1 MNFQK
6 NIAYL
11 TEVKPALR
19 SQFSGWDLW
28 INGEDHPSPGEW
40 VRLSE
45 LSGYSLEDLLNKN
58 LRQIRKWHGHRPR
71 LILLDVDGTLSDGG
85 MYYTESGDQIKQ
97 FNVKDGMIIHRLI
110 RRQGV
115 MFGLISSGSTGA
127 IIQNRA
133 ATLGIERVYFGR
145 RPKVEVIEEWLA
157 ELGIT
162 WADIAYVGD
171 DLNDLP
177 AIEAAGVSACP
188 SDAAWQVRQA
198 ADVVLR
204 LGGGQGCVREFLEE
218 VLGYEI

>member
-1 MNFQK
+1 MNFQN

-11 TEVKPALR
+11 TEAQPALR

-28 INGEDHPSPGEW
+28 LTGEDHPSPGEW
-40 VRLSE
+40 LRLSE
-45 LSGYSLEDLLNKN
+45 LSGHSLEDLLKKN
-58 LRQIRKWHGHRPR
+58 LRKIRQWHGHRPR

-115 MFGLISSGSTGA
+115 MFGLISSGSTGT
-127 IIQNRA
+127 IMQNRA

-157 ELGIT
+157 ELGIS

-188 SDAAWQVRQA
+188 SDAARQVREA

-218 VLGYEI
+218 VLGYEV